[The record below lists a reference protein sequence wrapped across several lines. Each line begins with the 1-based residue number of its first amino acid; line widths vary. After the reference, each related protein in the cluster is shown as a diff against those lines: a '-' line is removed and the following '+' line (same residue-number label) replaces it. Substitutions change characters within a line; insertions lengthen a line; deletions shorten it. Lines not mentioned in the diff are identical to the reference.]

1 MPAKWKKGFD
11 PSVILKKFEEIRI
24 AKEDTV
30 SFAGFEYQ
38 HYITVLKSMIYIDND
53 IPLETAQGLIVNA
66 FHNAA
71 KNKELTS
78 SRVLAEI
85 NKTINTHLAL
95 PNKKIR
101 LVTTLNIHSNN
112 ILPRIQINDCYF
124 SFYNHLPPKYSQAR
138 NEVIDSVS
146 SWLIDK
152 DDPFSCFVVAMVY
165 ARTENE
171 AAIKILDALDL
182 LRGIWNLHIN
192 KEIVI
197 SMGGRKK
204 PINQVTTGAL
214 HTLHNDDGTKAS
226 TLYWYD
232 PEPFK
237 NHAKVDFSKNS
248 YKTLTFTKTVR
259 KKLTTSQYR
268 TDIETAI
275 IRYVRALDSQD
286 YNASFLKLWAV
297 LEYLTGTLRDNYD
310 KTIKRTSFHHIESAY
325 HKQVLEHLR
334 QYRNHSVHTGSS
346 QHDIDVHTYQL
357 KGYVEQLLRFHL
369 VNQFKFVDL
378 AEAGRF
384 MDLPPDINALK
395 EKISFLKS
403 GIKYIMDD

>member
-24 AKEDTV
+24 ANEDTV
-30 SFAGFEYQ
+30 SFTGFEYQ
-38 HYITVLKSMIYIDND
+38 HYITVLKSMINIDDD
-53 IPLETAQGLIVNA
+53 IPLETAQGLITNG

-85 NKTINTHLAL
+85 NKAINVHIAKPL
-95 PNKKIR
+95 KKLR

-112 ILPRIQINDCYF
+112 VLPRVQINDCYF
-124 SFYNHLPPKYSQAR
+124 NFYNHLPKKYSQAR
-138 NEVIDSVS
+138 NEVIKDVS

-152 DDPFSCFVVAMVY
+152 DDPFSCFVVALVY

-182 LRGIWNLHIN
+182 LRGIWNLNLN
-192 KEIVI
+192 KGIVF
-197 SMGGRKK
+197 SGGGSKK
-204 PINQVTTGAL
+204 PINQITTGAL
-214 HTLHNDDGTKAS
+214 HTLHNDNGTKAS

-232 PEPFK
+232 PEHFK
-237 NHAKVDFSKNS
+237 NHVKVNLSKNAYEILS
-248 YKTLTFTKTVR
+248 LTKAIR
-259 KKLTTSQYR
+259 KILATSHYR
-268 TDIETAI
+268 CDIETAI

-286 YNASFLKLWAV
+286 YNASFLKLWSV
-297 LEYLTGTLRDNYD
+297 LEYLTDTLRDSYD

-346 QHDIDVHTYQL
+346 QHDIDVHVYQL
-357 KGYVEQLLRFHL
+357 KGYIERLLRFHL
-369 VNQFKFVDL
+369 VNQFKFIDL